1 MLNSHVQ
8 RSYRNKRSACERP
21 LCVRNFHCFRQRMI
35 LLLTALLHVWHRTP
49 FLEVLTRLNLL
60 VSKVVEF
67 CQYNKVK
74 LFEMYSLCLS
84 PPCDESR
91 GIMLVYLVVW
101 DVYCKEIMT
110 SSTAR
115 AVMLNNCPNKVGKC
129 RYKGLRFF
137 ISLILSL
144 SGEGLDRAWR
154 WCVGLGLTDW
164 TNWTSIFSTGAGD

>member
-21 LCVRNFHCFRQRMI
+21 LCVRNFHCFRQRII
-35 LLLTALLHVWHRTP
+35 LLLTALLHIWHRIP

-115 AVMLNNCPNKVGKC
+115 VVMLNNCPNKVGKC
-129 RYKGLRFF
+129 RKCINITVDIKVCVSSFRSFSLFLGRVWIGL
-137 ISLILSL
+137 
-144 SGEGLDRAWR
+144 EGDVW
-154 WCVGLGLTDW
+154 D
-164 TNWTSIFSTGAGD
+164 